1 MAKQA
6 KAGNKPAGM
15 KIKKG
20 DTVVVLAGRDR
31 GREGKVIV
39 AYPDRQRVLVEG
51 VNRVKR
57 HEKVRPS
64 ARGGGQEGGIVTKEL
79 PVDLSNVTLV
89 CGSCGPTRVGFSVAE
104 DGTKIRICR
113 SCEGE
118 LA

>member
-1 MAKQA
+1 MAA
-6 KAGNKPAGM
+6 RVR
-15 KIKKG
+15 KG
-20 DTVVVLAGRDR
+20 DRVHVLTGKDAGKE
-31 GREGKVIV
+31 GRVIAV
-39 AYPDRQRVLVEG
+39 LPAKNRVLVEG

-64 ARGGGQEGGIVTKEL
+64 ARGGGQEGGIITKEL

>member
-1 MAKQA
+1 MAA
-6 KAGNKPAGM
+6 RVR
-15 KIKKG
+15 KG
-20 DTVVVLAGRDR
+20 DRVHVLSGKDA
-31 GREGKVIV
+31 GREGRVIAV
-39 AYPDRQRVLVEG
+39 LPAKNRVLVEG

-57 HEKVRPS
+57 HEKVRP
-64 ARGGGQEGGIVTKEL
+64 TKEL

>member
-1 MAKQA
+1 MARH
-6 KAGNKPAGM
+6 
-15 KIKKG
+15 IKSG
-20 DTVVVLAGRDR
+20 DMVMVVTGADR
-31 GREGKVIV
+31 GRTG
-39 AYPDRQRVLVEG
+39 RVLRVLTDKNRVVVEG

-64 ARGGGQEGGIVTKEL
+64 ARGGGQEGGIITKEL

-89 CGSCGPTRVGFSVAE
+89 CSNCGPTRVGFSVAE

>member
-1 MAKQA
+1 VAA
-6 KAGNKPAGM
+6 RVR
-15 KIKKG
+15 KG
-20 DTVVVLAGRDR
+20 DRVHVLAGKDAGKE
-31 GREGKVIV
+31 GRVISV
-39 AYPDRQRVLVEG
+39 LPAKNRVLVEG

-64 ARGGGQEGGIVTKEL
+64 ARGGGQEGGIITKEL

-89 CGSCGPTRVGFSVAE
+89 CSNCGPTRVGFSIAE

-113 SCEGE
+113 GCEGE